1 MTVIADDPQVVA
13 PIAPRTLAEA
23 QLSPDLVTQLV
34 LKTLHLSGELSGTEL
49 AKRLGLPFFAIEP
62 VLATIKQH
70 HQCEVSGGALGS
82 LSYKYR
88 ITDAGRARAMLFMEH
103 NHYVGFAPVPL
114 SQYQAYMRTFK
125 AAQRNHVGRD
135 AVKKAFSHLVIS
147 SRVMDQ
153 LGTAINA
160 GH

>member
-1 MTVIADDPQVVA
+1 MTVIAEDPQVVA
-13 PIAPRTLAEA
+13 PAAPRTLAEA
-23 QLSPDLVTQLV
+23 QLSPDLITQLV

-82 LSYKYR
+82 LSYRYR

-114 SQYQAYMRTFK
+114 SQYQAYMASVIEFNEMVFGEETAELLRRRARI
-125 AAQRNHVGRD
+125 AAQ
-135 AVKKAFSHLVIS
+135 
-147 SRVMDQ
+147 Q
-153 LGTAINA
+153 GT
-160 GH
+160 GT